1 MKEGVVKGDYR
12 LVYFTPEMLLVSKRW
27 REMLL
32 EEVYVHRL
40 QTFVIDEAHTVIKW

>member
-1 MKEGVVKGDYR
+1 MKEGVVKVDYR

-32 EEVYVHRL
+32 ERVYMHLLR
-40 QTFVIDEAHTVIKW
+40 TFVIEAHTVIKW